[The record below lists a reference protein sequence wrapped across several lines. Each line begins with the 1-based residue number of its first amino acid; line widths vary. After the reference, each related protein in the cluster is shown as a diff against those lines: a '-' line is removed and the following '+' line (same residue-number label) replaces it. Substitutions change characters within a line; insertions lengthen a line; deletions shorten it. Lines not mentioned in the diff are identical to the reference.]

1 MTGPRSPRRAG
12 RAVAVVAGVLL
23 VGFVVLELGGRMMV
37 QRVAADALRDQ
48 GVEDARVQ
56 IGSVAW
62 RPVVVPALW
71 GSGVDRVLVELRDGE
86 VSGVR
91 VAEAEYVLD
100 DVDVEVDPFGSSVR
114 VNSID
119 SGRFRMLV
127 APESVGELLGV
138 PARIDD
144 GRLTVG
150 PDDEPAKVRIEGAR
164 LVVESPYLQRER
176 IDPRLLLLDGRLL
189 PCEPEVTVVG
199 DAIELRCEG
208 DQLPGILAGRLGEP
222 IADLPAPT
230 ELQPP
235 ATIERDAADAAVG
248 QEEGG

>member
-1 MTGPRSPRRAG
+1 
-12 RAVAVVAGVLL
+12 VAVVAGVLV
-23 VGFVVLELGGRMMV
+23 VGLVVLELGGRMMV
-37 QRVAADALRDQ
+37 QRVAAGALREQ

-56 IGSVAW
+56 IGSDPW
-62 RPVVVPALW
+62 RPTVVPALW
-71 GSGVDRVLVELRDGE
+71 GAGVDRVLVELRDGE

-91 VAEAEYVLD
+91 VVEAEYVLD
-100 DVDVEVDPFGSSVR
+100 DVDVDVDPFGSSVR
-114 VNSID
+114 VRSID
-119 SGRFRMLV
+119 SGRFRMVV

-138 PARIDD
+138 PARVDG

-150 PDDEPAKVRIEGAR
+150 PDDEPAKVRVEGAR
-164 LVVESPYLQRER
+164 LVIESPYLQRER
-176 IDPRLLLLDGRLL
+176 IDPRLLFLDRRLL

-208 DQLPGILAGRLGEP
+208 DELPGILDAPLGEP
-222 IADLPAPT
+222 VAEVPAPT

-235 ATIERDAADAAVG
+235 ATIERDAAGAAVG